1 MRTVNHTQLR
11 AFDAV
16 ARARS
21 FSKAANLLGIT
32 QPAVT
37 VQVKALETA
46 YAVHL
51 FHRQGRNVV
60 PTEAGQA
67 LFALTQ
73 QMFLAEERI
82 GEFLTS
88 STALQAGSL
97 ALAADGPHIAL
108 DVVARFAHRYPR
120 VQISVRL
127 GNTGAAIQELLERR
141 VDAAVVANPR
151 ADSRMVIVPIHR
163 RGMLA
168 LVPREHPLATRPRL
182 KLRDIG
188 GHPVILRETG
198 STTRRLLDEA
208 ARRLNVELSPT
219 LELGSREA
227 MREAVAR
234 GLGIGFLFERENEGD
249 DRTVA
254 VPLQGLSNINVDTVM
269 CLKGNQRRAV
279 VRAVIDIAREIAG
292 RGKGPR
298 GGPVTP
304 SQS

>member
-1 MRTVNHTQLR
+1 MWSVNYTQLR
-11 AFDAV
+11 AFNAV

-21 FSKAANLLGIT
+21 FSKAASLLGIT

-51 FHRQGRNVV
+51 FQRQGRSVV
-60 PTEAGQA
+60 PTESGQA

-88 STALQAGSL
+88 STTLEAGSL

-108 DVVARFAHRYPR
+108 DVVSRFARRYPR
-120 VQISVRL
+120 VQVSVRL
-127 GNTGAAIQELLERR
+127 GNTAAAVQELLEQR
-141 VDAAVVANPR
+141 VDAAVVANPKTDPR
-151 ADSRMVIVPIHR
+151 TIIVPIHR

-168 LVPREHPLATRPRL
+168 LVPRDHPLATQSRL
-182 KLRDIG
+182 KLRDIA
-188 GHPVILRETG
+188 GHPVILREIG

-208 ARRLNVELSPT
+208 ARRANVALAPT

-254 VPLQGLSNINVDTVM
+254 VPLQGLSDINVDTVT
-269 CLKGNQRRAV
+269 CLKSNRRSAV
-279 VRAVIDIAREIAG
+279 VRAVIEIAEEIAA
-292 RGKGPR
+292 RPL
-298 GGPVTP
+298 TP
-304 SQS
+304 SRS